1 MVERKI
7 YMDKIKK
14 LQDQQIIKVVTGVRR
29 CGKSTLL
36 RQFQSY
42 LLNTGVEQ
50 EQIIAIKFEDVENEG
65 LLDYHALHSYVTER
79 LVPGK
84 MTYIFLDE
92 VQAVPNFQKA
102 VDSLFLRENTDIYIT
117 GSNAYLLSGE
127 LATLLSGRYIE
138 IPMLPLSF
146 AEYLELSGLEKHSA
160 WQKYFQNGGFPYA
173 VQIDDDAIRHDYLDG
188 IYHTVLIKDVASRK
202 RINDIS
208 LLESVIKFMFDNIGN
223 IVSSKKIADS
233 LTSFGRKTTSLT
245 AENYVTALT
254 EAFILYKAER
264 YDIQGKQHLKSLEK
278 YYAVDMGLRQLL
290 LGNRRRDIGHIL
302 ENIVYL
308 ELIRRGYHVSIGK
321 VGELEVDFVAERS
334 GETAYYQV
342 SATVM
347 SEDTFD
353 REITPLKRIRDNYPK
368 YIITMDEMPM
378 DEDGIK
384 IINVID
390 FLLKN

>member
-1 MVERKI
+1 MVERKL

-14 LQDQQIIKVVTGVRR
+14 LQNQQIIKVVTGVRR

-36 RQFQSY
+36 KQFQSY
-42 LLNTGVEQ
+42 LIDSGVSPK
-50 EQIIAIKFEDVENEG
+50 QIIAINFEDVANEN
-65 LLDYHALHSYVTER
+65 LLEYHALHDYVTDR
-79 LVPGK
+79 LCNGK

-92 VQAVPNFQKA
+92 IQAVPDFQKA
-102 VDSLFLRENTDIYIT
+102 VDSLFIRENTDIYIT
-117 GSNAYLLSGE
+117 GSNAHMLSGE

-146 AEYLELSGLEKHSA
+146 AEYLELSGLDKHSA
-160 WQKYFQNGGFPYA
+160 WKNYFQQGGFPYA
-173 VQIDDDAIRHDYLDG
+173 VQITDDEIRREYLDG
-188 IYHTVLIKDVASRK
+188 IYHTVLIKDVATRK

-208 LLESVIKFMFDNIGN
+208 LLESVVKFLFDNIGS

-233 LTSFGRKTTSLT
+233 LTSFGRKTTPIT

-278 YYAVDMGLRQLL
+278 YYAVDMGLRHLL
-290 LGNRRRDIGHIL
+290 LGNRRRDIGHVL

-308 ELIRRGYHVSIGK
+308 ELLRRGYKVSIGK
-321 VGELEVDFVAERS
+321 VGELEIDFVAELN
-334 GETAYYQV
+334 GERMYYQV
-342 SATVM
+342 SATVVN
-347 SEDTFD
+347 EETFE
-353 REITPLKRIRDNYPK
+353 REIAPLKRVRDNYPK
-368 YIITMDEMPM
+368 YIITMDELPM

-384 IINVID
+384 IINIID
-390 FLLKN
+390 FLLQ

>member
-1 MVERKI
+1 MKDRI
-7 YMDKIKK
+7 S
-14 LQDQQIIKVVTGVRR
+14 R
-29 CGKSTLL
+29 S
-36 RQFQSY
+36 
-42 LLNTGVEQ
+42 EQ
-50 EQIIAIKFEDVENEG
+50 EQIIAINFEYVENEG

-245 AENYVTALT
+245 AETYVTALT

-302 ENIVYL
+302 ENIV
-308 ELIRRGYHVSIGK
+308 
-321 VGELEVDFVAERS
+321 
-334 GETAYYQV
+334 
-342 SATVM
+342 
-347 SEDTFD
+347 
-353 REITPLKRIRDNYPK
+353 
-368 YIITMDEMPM
+368 
-378 DEDGIK
+378 
-384 IINVID
+384 
-390 FLLKN
+390 